1 MPRGQRLSWCLM
13 ALGLAIMIAGLA
25 WIPLARL
32 GLSSAMLG
40 LAILVTFIWVVAA
53 LAVVW
58 RITAQSDRS
67 IAGTANAPERDAD
80 TAQLRARRINAL
92 FAVVLV
98 ILSVPIILIV
108 LNNVFGVTGDAAILI
123 GMVISC
129 GIGIPL
135 VLYAGRLS
143 PFRRL

>member
-1 MPRGQRLSWCLM
+1 MTRGQRLSWRLM
-13 ALGLAIMIAGLA
+13 ALGLTIMIAGLA

-32 GLSSAMLG
+32 GLIGAVFG
-40 LAILVTFIWVVAA
+40 IAILVTFIWVVAA
-53 LAVVW
+53 LAATR
-58 RITAQSDRS
+58 RITAQPGGS
-67 IAGTANAPERDAD
+67 IAGMADALQRDHD
-80 TAQLRARRINAL
+80 TSQLRARRISAL

-98 ILSVPIILIV
+98 ILSVPIILII
-108 LNNVFGVTGDAAILI
+108 LNDVFGVTGDVAILI

-129 GIGIPL
+129 GVGIPL